1 MDNYGDLK
9 NLQRNLVNDVSPSR
23 TTTDILANL
32 KLIGQARAIAGEE
45 SSLGKIAKEELKYL
59 DAAMHAIAENPVLSQ
74 KFGSGLQGALD
85 VSALLKDRYNTKVY
99 ETMLD
104 NTLKAAVAEQNVFLN
119 TRSYDDYVSSLNQGK
134 AIR

>member
-1 MDNYGDLK
+1 MDNYDDLK
-9 NLQRNLVNDVSPSR
+9 NLQRNLVNDVTPSR

-32 KLIGQARAIAGEE
+32 KLIGQARTLAEE
-45 SSLGKIAKEELKYL
+45 DTSLGKIAKEELKYL
-59 DAAMHAIAENPVLSQ
+59 DAAMHAISENPVLSQ

-104 NTLKAAVAEQNVFLN
+104 STLQGASSSTFLN
-119 TRSYDDYVSSLNQGK
+119 VDPGQYVKGLNQGK
-134 AIR
+134 DIA

>member
-9 NLQRNLVNDVSPSR
+9 NLQRNLVNDVTPSR

-32 KLIGQARAIAGEE
+32 KLIGQARTLAGEDN
-45 SSLGKIAKEELKYL
+45 SLGKIAKEELKYL
-59 DAAMHAIAENPVLSQ
+59 DAAMHAISENPVLSQ

-104 NTLKAAVAEQNVFLN
+104 STLAGASTTTFLDVKP
-119 TRSYDDYVSSLNQGK
+119 SDYVKGLNHGNDI
-134 AIR
+134 A